1 MDNKPVLLV
10 MAAGLG
16 SRYGGLKQMDPI
28 GPSGE
33 LIIDYSLYDAH
44 RAGFERAV
52 LVINKK
58 NEADF
63 REVIGARA
71 GKHMQ
76 IDYAFQ
82 QLDDIPAGFTIPE
95 GREKPWGTGHAVLAA
110 RELIDGPFAVIN
122 ADDYYG
128 PEAFRT
134 MYDFL
139 SRAADDDKYHYCM
152 ISYKIENTLTENG
165 TVSRGVCE
173 ADENGHLCGLTER
186 TKIRR
191 LEDGHIAY
199 TEDGESWT
207 AIADGTP
214 VSMNL
219 FGFTA
224 SMMKELDTSFAAA
237 LPGIL
242 ESNPLKGEFYLP
254 AVVSS
259 LIEGGKADVALLMSA
274 DKWYGVTYREDR
286 PGVVAAMEEKTASGL
301 YPKPLW

>member
-28 GPSGE
+28 GPDGE
-33 LIIDYSLYDAH
+33 LIIDYSLHDAM

-52 LVINKK
+52 LVINQK

-63 REVIGARA
+63 RDVIGTRA
-71 GKHMQ
+71 GKHIR

-82 QLDDIPAGFTIPE
+82 QLNDIPTGFSIPK

-110 RELIDGPFAVIN
+110 RKLIDGPFAVIN

-128 PEAFRT
+128 PEAFKT

-139 SRAADDDKYHYCM
+139 SSSKDDEVYHYCM
-152 ISYKIENTLTENG
+152 ISYRIENTLTENG
-165 TVSRGVCE
+165 TVSRGICGSD
-173 ADENGHLCGLTER
+173 AAGNLCGLTER

-191 LEDGHIAY
+191 LEDGRIAF
-199 TEDGESWT
+199 TEDGENWT
-207 AIADGTP
+207 EIPEGTP

-224 SMMKELDTSFAAA
+224 SMMKELEIAFRKA
-237 LPGIL
+237 LPKIL
-242 ESNPLKGEFYLP
+242 EENPLKGEFYLP
-254 AVVSS
+254 GAVSS
-259 LIEGGKADVALLMSA
+259 LIEAGKADVRLLMSS

-286 PGVVAAMEEKTASGL
+286 PGVVEAMREKADAGL
-301 YPKPLW
+301 YSRPLW